1 MVPFGPCV
9 KSIAGVDVMPTSGP
23 IWPQLLSELETV
35 SPLGIIDFGVHS
47 SVPESASKAYTVS
60 FSVTTYKTLCVPPAM
75 DTAGTYKGWASTLPS
90 SARLKSSPKLVEFTL
105 AGDRSVSSRFCPVRA
120 ASLCQVNT
128 PWARKP
134 ETRNIPAKQTNAP
147 VLNSFRAE
155 LQPFLMGFII
165 LDTNSSIAYGSGS
178 TH

>member
-134 ETRNIPAKQTNAP
+134 GVEQMQTRHPSPA
-147 VLNSFRAE
+147 VVRSFSAE
-155 LQPFLMGFII
+155 R
-165 LDTNSSIAYGSGS
+165 
-178 TH
+178 